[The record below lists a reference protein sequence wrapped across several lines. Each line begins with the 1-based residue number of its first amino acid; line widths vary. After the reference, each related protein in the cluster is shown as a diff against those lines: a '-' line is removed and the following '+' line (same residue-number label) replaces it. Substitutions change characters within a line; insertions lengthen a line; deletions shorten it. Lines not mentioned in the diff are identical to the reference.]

1 MRPVKVV
8 KSTRSFKI
16 GNVGVAR
23 QSQAGQ
29 ITAEAIQR
37 GANQFSQILFER
49 ARVKAEER
57 GIEMAGS
64 IGQDELYATGADGK
78 KDPHA
83 RLEGA
88 SLFSMGGSIQ
98 RKAYQQHMSKR
109 FETSIQS
116 DLQERSGVIS
126 AKVDGQPNSVQQY
139 ETLMS
144 DYVAKVAEQVPAEFV
159 GTATDNGALILAS
172 RKASLFASQEA
183 RRRQKVKDD
192 AAKHLSNLASA
203 AQALGQSSA
212 IEDTNSSTTQ
222 FTPFHK
228 SSAVTGSL
236 DASTSEAIASAAS
249 EETGDPQELTLKAY
263 KASVKGS
270 RSVHLSYVAG
280 QLETLVTIQSESSEG
295 VEQISSIL
303 NLLMNP
309 HSEIAKVNARNAGH
323 LNTILSGLQNLTV
336 DERASLVNEIA
347 PESKSAVSL
356 INQAIA
362 FEDQANIRESQRR
375 EMDVQ
380 QVVIDAGALVTSNSV
395 GVAATTGKFSDL
407 QTNAVEKINA
417 LQTQITKY
425 ETGFAENERRLG
437 STGRIV
443 ANTEA
448 GVATIATLRRELV
461 ELKKQF
467 KQGLQKRAITQF
479 SLDPDATPKENAEA
493 LNDFRADL
501 ISGRVISAMS
511 EKNGGGL
518 LNGNQ
523 GLNIYTDSSIDGL
536 SLDGFFTN
544 QQKFIDKQ
552 RELIAESKN
561 DFLKLNGDR
570 IVNSV
575 SSQTGGQFVGAGG
588 PNEDGSFIHNVDT
601 TLREV
606 ISQLNDKDITED
618 SHPDFFAR
626 LQKGHTESKLVSL
639 LGDMTAIQEFT
650 PNEMSDVVS
659 VLTTGQAT
667 DFLSGR
673 FKTES
678 GINELIQ
685 LKTVSQELSLDKKK
699 TIALNFQTKQT
710 AAFNEREKRRKA
722 KGEQATL
729 SFERVET
736 VSAAQISQ
744 AKTQVEADQAYID
757 LIQMLDPKA
766 PLPISTF
773 DPVGSGADEQFED
786 SELQSNFQ
794 KRVSLFE
801 IGQQIAKELKP
812 EELSKF
818 KQFLSHEL
826 ALKKLT
832 ILTNDLENSGQV
844 SIIMDAINN
853 GDTSNLGKQDSGIA
867 LTINAALAL
876 DGNQTSSQ
884 KSLREHWKTISNDKL
899 TLIKLQEERQEKF
912 EMERGVLDS
921 TYPMTSDMTPTK
933 YGQELSKLLLDG
945 KAPPE
950 DYLYNS
956 AKYLRMYTRERK
968 GESLTDPERE
978 QAQVGAYISTILAN
992 KRKMIPADVVD
1003 SLNNAVANLD
1013 LNSNEV
1019 TAMVELWKNIR
1030 SYDLNTGEVIV
1041 TDLKGLKKSARGALD
1056 AMALFEGQYALT
1068 DDQVKNIGKV
1078 KAAIISGEESL
1089 AEHIDLYAGVGAN
1102 KDYRSI
1108 IEMTNVLLAGKYDI
1122 SGKAGLR
1129 DDFLDY
1135 ARGYLNTRQGMGLGF
1150 DKEEYGEHMK
1160 AFFDQHIIR
1169 SRTTLEA
1176 NELTGQMIAGLSLDS
1191 QPPVVMQGV
1200 NAFVNSI
1207 LVQDGKNN
1215 ISPILDTKVPSN
1227 LAGQMVAS
1235 LPIGGSDDMLTSV
1248 NEEYYLE
1255 GNATRSLTLIE
1266 WQNKT
1271 SGTKQQR
1278 ADLVPHPNSTADNP
1292 IWVLHISGKSG
1303 GPEIY
1308 RRPDG
1313 SAVII
1318 NPSDV
1323 EFQNFNRQL
1332 IDNRKT
1338 FVEKKTLLEAE
1349 WKRFSE
1355 SKDIDFGGSGLTR
1368 TEFVKRQQQPIPVGW
1383 EDHPITKELMKL
1395 NAIKLKEGNGVLNQD
1410 DFNTREVQALFPSN
1424 MYGDLIAFD
1433 WVNAASKLSKTE
1445 LSKQALVFEAEMF
1458 RFIDENDM
1466 RVGDADFNN
1475 FMDGAW
1481 YVLDKKAMTNRLEEA
1496 QDIHK
1501 LADEVRGF
1509 PDKILDIF
1517 GMGAN

>member
-222 FTPFHK
+222 FTPFHQ

-280 QLETLVTIQSESSEG
+280 QLETLVTIQDESSAG

-309 HSEIAKVNARNAGH
+309 HSEIAKVNARNTGH

-362 FEDQANIRESQRR
+362 FEDQANIRASQSR
-375 EMDVQ
+375 EMAVQ

-407 QTNAVEKINA
+407 QTNAVKKINA

-448 GVATIATLRRELV
+448 GVATIATLRRELI

-479 SLDPDATPKENAEA
+479 SLDPDATPKENAKT

-501 ISGRVISAMS
+501 ISGSVISVMS

-536 SLDGFFTN
+536 SLDSFFTN
-544 QQKFIDKQ
+544 QQEFINKQ

-570 IVNSV
+570 IVNNV

-606 ISQLNDKDITED
+606 ISQLNDKGITED
-618 SHPDFFAR
+618 SHPDFFAK

-710 AAFNEREKRRKA
+710 AAFNQRAESRKA

-729 SFERVET
+729 AFEQVET

-744 AKTQVEADQAYID
+744 ARTQVEADQAYID

-766 PLPISTF
+766 PLPTSTF

-844 SIIMDAINN
+844 SMIMDAINN
-853 GDTSNLGKQDSGIA
+853 GDTSNLGKQDEGIA

-876 DGNQTSSQ
+876 DGYQTSSQ

-956 AKYLRMYTRERK
+956 AKYLRMYSRERK

-992 KRKMIPADVVD
+992 KRKMIPADVVN
-1003 SLNNAVANLD
+1003 SLNKAVANLD

-1030 SYDLNTGEVIV
+1030 SYDLDTGEVIV
-1041 TDLKGLKKSARGALD
+1041 TDLKGLKR
-1056 AMALFEGQYALT
+1056 
-1068 DDQVKNIGKV
+1068 VC
-1078 KAAIISGEESL
+1078 
-1089 AEHIDLYAGVGAN
+1089 
-1102 KDYRSI
+1102 
-1108 IEMTNVLLAGKYDI
+1108 
-1122 SGKAGLR
+1122 
-1129 DDFLDY
+1129 
-1135 ARGYLNTRQGMGLGF
+1135 
-1150 DKEEYGEHMK
+1150 
-1160 AFFDQHIIR
+1160 
-1169 SRTTLEA
+1169 
-1176 NELTGQMIAGLSLDS
+1176 
-1191 QPPVVMQGV
+1191 
-1200 NAFVNSI
+1200 
-1207 LVQDGKNN
+1207 
-1215 ISPILDTKVPSN
+1215 
-1227 LAGQMVAS
+1227 
-1235 LPIGGSDDMLTSV
+1235 
-1248 NEEYYLE
+1248 
-1255 GNATRSLTLIE
+1255 
-1266 WQNKT
+1266 
-1271 SGTKQQR
+1271 
-1278 ADLVPHPNSTADNP
+1278 
-1292 IWVLHISGKSG
+1292 
-1303 GPEIY
+1303 
-1308 RRPDG
+1308 
-1313 SAVII
+1313 
-1318 NPSDV
+1318 
-1323 EFQNFNRQL
+1323 
-1332 IDNRKT
+1332 
-1338 FVEKKTLLEAE
+1338 
-1349 WKRFSE
+1349 KRC
-1355 SKDIDFGGSGLTR
+1355 
-1368 TEFVKRQQQPIPVGW
+1368 
-1383 EDHPITKELMKL
+1383 
-1395 NAIKLKEGNGVLNQD
+1395 A
-1410 DFNTREVQALFPSN
+1410 
-1424 MYGDLIAFD
+1424 
-1433 WVNAASKLSKTE
+1433 
-1445 LSKQALVFEAEMF
+1445 
-1458 RFIDENDM
+1458 
-1466 RVGDADFNN
+1466 
-1475 FMDGAW
+1475 
-1481 YVLDKKAMTNRLEEA
+1481 
-1496 QDIHK
+1496 
-1501 LADEVRGF
+1501 
-1509 PDKILDIF
+1509 
-1517 GMGAN
+1517 